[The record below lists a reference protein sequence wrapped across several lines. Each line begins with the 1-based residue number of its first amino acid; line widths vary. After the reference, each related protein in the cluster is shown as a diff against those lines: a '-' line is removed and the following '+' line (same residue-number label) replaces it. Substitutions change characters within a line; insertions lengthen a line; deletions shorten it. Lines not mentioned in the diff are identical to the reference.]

1 VANGLGAALVI
12 LAVIVGVQQLEGN
25 VFYPIVVG
33 RKLALHPVG
42 LLLALTAGGVLA
54 GVVGAFLAVPV
65 AAVAAAVLHYT
76 RERRE
81 ARQSAAVLA
90 P

>member
-1 VANGLGAALVI
+1 M
-12 LAVIVGVQQLEGN
+12 
-25 VFYPIVVG
+25 VG

-42 LLLALTAGGVLA
+42 ILLALTAGGVLA
-54 GVVGAFLAVPV
+54 GVVGAFLAVPI
-65 AAVAAAVLHYT
+65 AAVTAAVLAYT